1 MTIEIDS
8 ATVVKSIAMV
18 AAVLVLAVVITLM
31 PIYLSLLP
39 GEGRF

>member
-1 MTIEIDS
+1 MTIEVDS

-18 AAVLVLAVVITLM
+18 AAVLVLAVAITLM
-31 PIYLSLLP
+31 PIYLSLFP